1 LEVLNKNKKIFLI
14 FSLLGLII
22 VISLIYVHNVK
33 KESSLSIFISKKEF
47 DEITGVF
54 KSTLERE
61 LKNAK
66 LKNDDINQIIKE
78 YSKLKIDFRKLS
90 EFDEYLIRKST
101 SGDFIFMIID
111 RGETSYIVKKNGGIY
126 TSTKTLNVINVS
138 TYNVEGEIKNI
149 LWTSMK
155 EKNVPE
161 DVILNFADIFAWEID
176 FLTEVRDGDKFKVIY
191 NVKKNLRGKIIQRK
205 VLAGYYKGKE
215 TGKKIMVYFEDD
227 YYNEKGEGA
236 RSMFLKAPLQYRR
249 ISSYFSYHR
258 FHPILKY
265 VRPHLGID
273 YAAPTGTPVSAVA
286 DGVVTFKGWNAGY
299 GNFVE
304 IKHQMGYVTTYGH
317 LSRFGNIYVGKR
329 VKQGD
334 VVGYVGMTGIATGP
348 HLDFRVK
355 KNGQFINY
363 LKIKRTSNKKLPP
376 SKIPLLHQKIKEYL
390 AIET

>member
-1 LEVLNKNKKIFLI
+1 
-14 FSLLGLII
+14 
-22 VISLIYVHNVK
+22 
-33 KESSLSIFISKKEF
+33 
-47 DEITGVF
+47 
-54 KSTLERE
+54 
-61 LKNAK
+61 
-66 LKNDDINQIIKE
+66 
-78 YSKLKIDFRKLS
+78 
-90 EFDEYLIRKST
+90 
-101 SGDFIFMIID
+101 MIID

-191 NVKKNLRGKIIQRK
+191 NVKKNLRGKIIQKK

-334 VVGYVGMTGIATGP
+334 VIGYVGMTGIATGP

>member
-1 LEVLNKNKKIFLI
+1 MEILNKNKKIFLV
-14 FSLLGLII
+14 LLILI
-22 VISLIYVHNVK
+22 VIFISFLIYFK
-33 KESSLSIFISKKEF
+33 KIEKSSSNISFSKKEF
-47 DEITGVF
+47 DEIKGVF
-54 KSTLERE
+54 KTTFEKE

-78 YSKLKIDFRKLS
+78 YSKLKIDFRKLGES
-90 EFDEYLIRKST
+90 DEYLIRKST

-111 RGETSYIVKKNGGIY
+111 RGETSYIVEKNNGIY
-126 TSTKTLNVINVS
+126 ISTKTLNVINVS
-138 TYNVEGEIKNI
+138 TYSVEGEIKNI

-155 EKNVPE
+155 EKNIPV

-191 NVKKNLRGKIIQRK
+191 NVKKNLRGKVIQKK
-205 VLAGYYKGKE
+205 VLAGYYEGKE

-249 ISSYFSYHR
+249 ISSYFTYHR

-273 YAAPTGTPVSAVA
+273 YAAPTGTPVSTVA
-286 DGVVTFKGWNAGY
+286 DGVVAFKGWNGGY

-334 VVGYVGMTGIATGP
+334 VIGYVGMSGIATGP
-348 HLDFRVK
+348 HLDFRIK
-355 KNGQFINY
+355 KDGQFINY
-363 LKIKRTSNKKLPP
+363 LKMKRSSNKKLPS
-376 SKIPLLHQKIKEYL
+376 SKIPLLRQKIKEYL

>member
-1 LEVLNKNKKIFLI
+1 MEILNKNRKIFLV
-14 FSLLGLII
+14 LLVLII
-22 VISLIYVHNVK
+22 IFISFLIYLK
-33 KESSLSIFISKKEF
+33 KIEKSSSNISFSKKEF
-47 DEITGVF
+47 DEIKGVF
-54 KSTLERE
+54 KTTFEKE

-78 YSKLKIDFRKLS
+78 YSKLKIDFRKLGES
-90 EFDEYLIRKST
+90 DEYLIRKST

-111 RGETSYIVKKNGGIY
+111 RGETSYIVKKNNGIY
-126 TSTKTLNVINVS
+126 ISTKTLNVINVS
-138 TYNVEGEIKNI
+138 TYSVEGEIKNI

-155 EKNVPE
+155 EKNIPV

-191 NVKKNLRGKIIQRK
+191 NVKKNFRGKVIQRK
-205 VLAGYYKGKE
+205 VLAGYYEGKE

-249 ISSYFSYHR
+249 ISSYFTYHR

-286 DGVVTFKGWNAGY
+286 DGVVTFKGWNGGY

-317 LSRFGNIYVGKR
+317 LSRFGNIYVGKK

-334 VVGYVGMTGIATGP
+334 VIGYVGMTGIATGP
-348 HLDFRVK
+348 HLDFRIK
-355 KNGQFINY
+355 KDGQFINY
-363 LKIKRTSNKKLPP
+363 LKMKRSSNKQLPP

>member
-1 LEVLNKNKKIFLI
+1 LEILNKNRKIFLV
-14 FSLLGLII
+14 LLVLII
-22 VISLIYVHNVK
+22 IFISFLIYLK
-33 KESSLSIFISKKEF
+33 KIEKSSSNISFSKKEF
-47 DEITGVF
+47 DEIKGVF
-54 KSTLERE
+54 KTTFEKE

-78 YSKLKIDFRKLS
+78 YSKLKIDFRKLGES
-90 EFDEYLIRKST
+90 DEYLIRKST

-111 RGETSYIVKKNGGIY
+111 RGETSYIVKKNNGIY
-126 TSTKTLNVINVS
+126 ISTKTLNVINVS
-138 TYNVEGEIKNI
+138 TYSVEGEIKNI

-155 EKNVPE
+155 EKNIPV

-191 NVKKNLRGKIIQRK
+191 NVKKNFRGKVIQRK
-205 VLAGYYKGKE
+205 VLAGYYEGKE

-249 ISSYFSYHR
+249 ISSYFTYHR

-286 DGVVTFKGWNAGY
+286 DGVVTFKGWNGGY

-317 LSRFGNIYVGKR
+317 LSRFGNIYVGKK

-334 VVGYVGMTGIATGP
+334 VIGYVGMTGIATGP
-348 HLDFRVK
+348 HLDFRIK
-355 KNGQFINY
+355 KDGQFINY
-363 LKIKRTSNKKLPP
+363 LKMKRSSNKQLPP

>member
-1 LEVLNKNKKIFLI
+1 LEILNKNKKIFLV
-14 FSLLGLII
+14 LLILI
-22 VISLIYVHNVK
+22 VIFISFLIYFK
-33 KESSLSIFISKKEF
+33 KIEKSSSNISFSKKEF
-47 DEITGVF
+47 DEIKGVF
-54 KSTLERE
+54 KTTFEKE

-78 YSKLKIDFRKLS
+78 YSKLKIDFRKLGES
-90 EFDEYLIRKST
+90 DEYLIRKST

-111 RGETSYIVKKNGGIY
+111 RGETSYIVEKNNGIY
-126 TSTKTLNVINVS
+126 ISTKTLNVINVS
-138 TYNVEGEIKNI
+138 TYSVEGEIKNI

-155 EKNVPE
+155 EKNIPV

-191 NVKKNLRGKIIQRK
+191 NVKKNLRGKVIQKK
-205 VLAGYYKGKE
+205 VLAGYYEGKE

-249 ISSYFSYHR
+249 ISSYFTYHR

-273 YAAPTGTPVSAVA
+273 YAAPTGTPVSTVA
-286 DGVVTFKGWNAGY
+286 DGVVAFKGWNGGY

-334 VVGYVGMTGIATGP
+334 VIGYVGMSGIATGP
-348 HLDFRVK
+348 HLDFRIK
-355 KNGQFINY
+355 KDGQFINY
-363 LKIKRTSNKKLPP
+363 LKMKRSSNKKLPS
-376 SKIPLLHQKIKEYL
+376 SKIPLLRQKIKEYL

>member
-1 LEVLNKNKKIFLI
+1 LKILNKNRKIFLVLLVLVII
-14 FSLLGLII
+14 F
-22 VISLIYVHNVK
+22 ISFLIYFK
-33 KESSLSIFISKKEF
+33 KIEKSSSNIYFSKKEF
-47 DEITGVF
+47 DEIKGVF
-54 KSTLERE
+54 KTTFEKE

-111 RGETSYIVKKNGGIY
+111 RGEISYIVKKNNGIY
-126 TSTKTLNVINVS
+126 TSTKTLNFINVS
-138 TYNVEGEIKNI
+138 TYSVEGEIKNI

-155 EKNVPE
+155 EKNIPV

-191 NVKKNLRGKIIQRK
+191 NVKKNLRGKVIQRK

-249 ISSYFSYHR
+249 ISSYFTYHR

-273 YAAPTGTPVSAVA
+273 YSAPIGTPVSAVA
-286 DGVVTFKGWNAGY
+286 DGVVTFKGWNGGY

-304 IKHQMGYVTTYGH
+304 IKHQMGYVT
-317 LSRFGNIYVGKR
+317 

-334 VVGYVGMTGIATGP
+334 VIGYVGMTGIATGP
-348 HLDFRVK
+348 HLDFRIK
-355 KNGQFINY
+355 KDGQFINY
-363 LKIKRTSNKKLPP
+363 LKMKRSSNKQLPH

>member
-1 LEVLNKNKKIFLI
+1 LEVLNKNKKIFWI
-14 FSLLGLII
+14 FFLLGLIV
-22 VISLIYVHNVK
+22 VIFLIYVQNVK

-47 DEITGVF
+47 NEITGVF
-54 KSTLERE
+54 KTTLEKE

-78 YSKLKIDFRKLS
+78 YSKLKINFRKLGES
-90 EFDEYLIRKST
+90 DEYLIRKST

-111 RGETSYIVKKNGGIY
+111 RGETSYIVKKNNGIY
-126 TSTKTLNVINVS
+126 ISTKTLNVINVS
-138 TYNVEGEIKNI
+138 TYSVEGEIKNI

-155 EKNVPE
+155 EKNIPV

-191 NVKKNLRGKIIQRK
+191 NVKKNLRGKIIQKK
-205 VLAGYYKGKE
+205 VLAGYYEGKE

-249 ISSYFSYHR
+249 ISSYFTYHR

-286 DGVVTFKGWNAGY
+286 DGVVTFKGWNGGY

-317 LSRFGNIYVGKR
+317 LSRFGNIYVGKK

-334 VVGYVGMTGIATGP
+334 VIGYVGMTGIATGP
-348 HLDFRVK
+348 HLDFRIK
-355 KNGQFINY
+355 KDGQFINY

-390 AIET
+390 AIEI

>member
-1 LEVLNKNKKIFLI
+1 MEVLNKNKKIFWI
-14 FSLLGLII
+14 FFLLGLIV
-22 VISLIYVHNVK
+22 VIFLIYVQNVK

-47 DEITGVF
+47 NEITGVF
-54 KSTLERE
+54 KTTLEKE

-78 YSKLKIDFRKLS
+78 YSKLKINFRKLGES
-90 EFDEYLIRKST
+90 DEYLIRKST

-111 RGETSYIVKKNGGIY
+111 RGETSYIVKKNNGIY
-126 TSTKTLNVINVS
+126 ISTKTLNVINVS
-138 TYNVEGEIKNI
+138 TYSVEGEIKNI

-155 EKNVPE
+155 EKNIPV

-191 NVKKNLRGKIIQRK
+191 NVKKNLRGKIIQKK
-205 VLAGYYKGKE
+205 VLAGYYEGKE

-249 ISSYFSYHR
+249 ISSYFTYHR

-286 DGVVTFKGWNAGY
+286 DGVVTFKGWNGGY

-317 LSRFGNIYVGKR
+317 LSRFGNIYVGKK

-334 VVGYVGMTGIATGP
+334 VIGYVGMTGIATGP
-348 HLDFRVK
+348 HLDFRIK
-355 KNGQFINY
+355 KDGQFINY

-390 AIET
+390 AIEI

>member
-1 LEVLNKNKKIFLI
+1 LKILNKNRKIFLV
-14 FSLLGLII
+14 LLFLI
-22 VISLIYVHNVK
+22 VIFASFLIYFK
-33 KESSLSIFISKKEF
+33 KIEKSLSNIFFSKKEL
-47 DEITGVF
+47 DEIKGVF
-54 KSTLERE
+54 KTTFEKE

-78 YSKLKIDFRKLS
+78 YSKLKIDFRKLGES
-90 EFDEYLIRKST
+90 DEYLIRKST

-111 RGETSYIVKKNGGIY
+111 RGETSYIVKKNNGIY
-126 TSTKTLNVINVS
+126 ISTKTLNVINVS
-138 TYNVEGEIKNI
+138 TYIVEGEIKNI

-155 EKNVPE
+155 EKNIPV

-191 NVKKNLRGKIIQRK
+191 NVKKNLRGKVIQKK
-205 VLAGYYKGKE
+205 VLAGYYEGKE

-249 ISSYFSYHR
+249 ISSYFTYHR
-258 FHPILKY
+258 FHPILRY

-286 DGVVTFKGWNAGY
+286 DGVVTFKGWNGGY

-317 LSRFGNIYVGKR
+317 LSRFRNIYVGKK

-334 VVGYVGMTGIATGP
+334 VIGYVGMTGIATGP
-348 HLDFRVK
+348 HLDFRIK
-355 KNGQFINY
+355 KDGQFINY
-363 LKIKRTSNKKLPP
+363 LKIKRSSNKKLPP